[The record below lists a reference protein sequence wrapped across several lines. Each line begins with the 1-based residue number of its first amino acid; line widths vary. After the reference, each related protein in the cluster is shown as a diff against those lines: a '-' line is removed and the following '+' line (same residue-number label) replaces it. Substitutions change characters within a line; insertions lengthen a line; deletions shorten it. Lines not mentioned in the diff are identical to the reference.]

1 MSDTLKV
8 TLKGIL
14 NPILFVLGVFV
25 VYEIFSSITGIN
37 LSLPISFIIAL
48 SPIWL
53 PVVLLYLAY
62 EKWVYYVHLKF
73 VVTNGRF
80 TLRINLPQNVT
91 KSPEAMESVFTQIY
105 NISTPDNLMH
115 MYLDGRHPLT
125 YSFELVSIGG
135 EVRFYI
141 NVPSKKI
148 KNALEAQLY
157 AQYPGIEIVEEALD
171 YTDEIVYDPNRYEI
185 FSFHLTK
192 KSDQAY
198 PIKTYIDFN
207 LDKMPKEEEKYDPLS
222 AMIEALS
229 IVKPH
234 ERVWVQILATPHA
247 KRDYKNGHLFN
258 SKPSWEKGVQSVI
271 DSIMKRDTRTELDP
285 DEKKQM
291 LTVGERERIA
301 AMERNVGKYAYDT
314 GIRFMYIAEKGK
326 FSADI
331 FTPVLRSFTQ
341 FDMLNRNAIGVRW
354 RTDFDYNFIS
364 DPSGQR
370 KERYKRN
377 ELLDYKLRE
386 YKTRDRKKKLDEAKV
401 MSVEELATMFHI
413 PSGSIIT
420 PSLPRILSTR
430 KEAPSNLPTGISTG
444 I

>member
-1 MSDTLKV
+1 MEV
-8 TLKGIL
+8 TKKIL
-14 NPILFVLGVFV
+14 SPLFFVLAVVV
-25 VYEIFSSITGIN
+25 VYQIFSLIVDIN
-37 LSLPISFIIAL
+37 LALPISFLIAL

-53 PVVLLYLAY
+53 PIVLFYLAY
-62 EKWVYYVHLKF
+62 DKWVYYVHLKF
-73 VVTNGRF
+73 VLMNGRT
-80 TLRINLPQNVT
+80 TLRIHLPQNVF

-105 NISTPDNLMH
+105 NLATPDNLMH

-135 EVRFYI
+135 EVRFYM
-141 NVPSKKI
+141 NVPTKKI

-157 AQYPGIEIVEEALD
+157 AQYPGIEVVEESYD
-171 YTDEIVYDPNRYEI
+171 YVDEITWDPNRFEI
-185 FSFHLTK
+185 FSFHICK
-192 KSDQAY
+192 KTDQAL

-229 IVKPH
+229 LVKPH
-234 ERVWVQILATPHA
+234 ERVWIQILATPHT
-247 KRDYKNGHLFN
+247 KKDYKNGHLFN
-258 SKPSWEKGVQSVI
+258 SKPTWEKGVQNSI
-271 DSIMKRDTRTELDP
+271 NAIMKRDGRVELDP

-326 FSADI
+326 FNADI

-341 FDMLNRNAIGVRW
+341 FDMLNRGALGVRW
-354 RTDFDYNFIS
+354 RTDFNYPMIS
-364 DPSGQR
+364 DPSGAR
-370 KERYKRN
+370 RERYKRN
-377 ELLDYKLRE
+377 ELFDYKLRE
-386 YKTRDRKKKLDEAKV
+386 YKVRDRKDFADETKV
-401 MSVEELATMFHI
+401 MSVEELATLFHL
-413 PSGSIIT
+413 PSGTIIT
-420 PSLPRILSTR
+420 PSLPRITSTR
-430 KEAPSNLPTGISTG
+430 KEAPSNLPTGINVG